1 MSERRSDCQ
10 ELRSRRT
17 AEPGTA
23 DAYDAA
29 RLAFEFGRRV
39 RELRVQQGLSQTEL
53 ARRAG
58 TPQPA
63 VARFEAGGTVPTLPV
78 LERLA
83 RSLGGR
89 ADCTAGSVVIG
100 RLIATGPAL
109 KVAARAGPAW
119 DQMWCELTSHGAAVA
134 PVNSP

>member
-1 MSERRSDCQ
+1 MSQRSDWQ
-10 ELRSRRT
+10 ELRSRRMV
-17 AEPGTA
+17 EPGAA

-29 RLAFEFGRRV
+29 RLAFELGRRV

-58 TPQPA
+58 MTQPA

-83 RSLGGR
+83 RSLG
-89 ADCTAGSVVIG
+89 A
-100 RLIATGPAL
+100 
-109 KVAARAGPAW
+109 
-119 DQMWCELTSHGAAVA
+119 ELTVQLAPSSSVA
-134 PVNSP
+134 

>member
-1 MSERRSDCQ
+1 MSERRSDWQ
-10 ELRSRRT
+10 ELRNRRM
-17 AEPGTA
+17 AEP

-29 RLAFEFGRRV
+29 RLAYELGRQV

-58 TPQPA
+58 MTQPA

-83 RSLGGR
+83 RSLG
-89 ADCTAGSVVIG
+89 A
-100 RLIATGPAL
+100 
-109 KVAARAGPAW
+109 
-119 DQMWCELTSHGAAVA
+119 ELTVQLAPSSSVA
-134 PVNSP
+134 